1 MTEQILLV
9 EYKCQH
15 PSCQVNCKKGEL
27 AMEESL
33 LAQLSEAYEEEGLF
47 KSPRGVCRMGFAQ
60 PFKVVSLRDM
70 AMEDETAVPVG
81 KTSGQGD
88 NPIDILM
95 EEHKAVLKNLD
106 LIEEQISKRDIDG
119 LWISTSKVENEIM
132 LHSIT
137 KEEEVLFPLIRD
149 MSLGEG
155 LVAIVSED
163 HRELLS
169 LLHTFRNGLREGNIY
184 DGIAHSVVANLRS
197 HIQKEDG
204 EFFDMVDNY
213 LDEAGKK
220 LLMVGMVAADK
231 AYKPAEPGERCVEEC
246 CEDDIL
252 AMKRKHIDEAVLAIK
267 DSVSNQCG
275 SCH

>member
-1 MTEQILLV
+1 MTEQIILV
-9 EYKCQH
+9 KYECQH

-33 LAQLSEAYEEEGLF
+33 LTQLSEPYEEKGIF

-60 PFKVVSLRDM
+60 PFKVVSIRDM
-70 AMEDETAVPVG
+70 AAEEEMAAAAGEMSG
-81 KTSGQGD
+81 KGE

-95 EEHKAVLKNLD
+95 EEHKVVLKNLD

-119 LWISTSKVENEIM
+119 LWLSTSNVENEIM

-137 KEEEVLFPLIRD
+137 KEEEVLFPLIKD

-155 LVAIVSED
+155 LIAIVHED

-184 DGIAHSVVANLRS
+184 DGIAHSVIANLRS

-204 EFFDMVDNY
+204 EFFAMVDNY
-213 LDEAGKK
+213 LDETGKK
-220 LLMVGMVAADK
+220 MLLAGMAAADK
-231 AYKPAEPGERCVEEC
+231 AYVPAEAGERCVVEC

-252 AMKRKHIDEAVLAIK
+252 ALKRKHIDEAALAIK

>member
-9 EYKCQH
+9 QYQCQH

-33 LAQLSEAYEEEGLF
+33 LAQLSEAYEEEGVF
-47 KSPRGVCRMGFAQ
+47 KSPRSVCRMGFAQ
-60 PFKVVSLRDM
+60 PFKVINLKEMNSEAELDLPAAETSRD
-70 AMEDETAVPVG
+70 T
-81 KTSGQGD
+81 GD
-88 NPIDILM
+88 PIDILK
-95 EEHKAVLKNLD
+95 EEHTMVLRNLD
-106 LIEEQISKRDIDG
+106 ILEDQISKRDIDG
-119 LWISTSKVENEIM
+119 LWLSTSTVENEIM

-137 KEEEVLFPLIRD
+137 KEEEVLFPLIKD

-169 LLHTFRNGLREGNIY
+169 LLHTFRSGLRDGNIY
-184 DGIAHSVVANLRS
+184 DGIAHSVIANLRS
-197 HIQKEDG
+197 HIQKENG
-204 EFFDMVDNY
+204 EFFEMVDHY
-213 LDEAGKK
+213 LEAEGKK
-220 LLMVGMVAADK
+220 LLLAGMAAADK
-231 AYKPAEPGERCVEEC
+231 AYRPIEAGERCALEC
-246 CEDDIL
+246 DENDVM

-267 DSVSNQCG
+267 DTVSNQCG